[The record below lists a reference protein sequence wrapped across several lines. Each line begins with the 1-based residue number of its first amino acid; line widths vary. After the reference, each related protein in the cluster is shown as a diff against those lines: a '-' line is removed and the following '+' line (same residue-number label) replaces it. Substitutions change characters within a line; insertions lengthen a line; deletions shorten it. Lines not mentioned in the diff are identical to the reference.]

1 MICPSSSKRRGL
13 AAKTALRLPLSARPP
28 LGMPRRPAR
37 LWAGSR
43 LKWPQPAFIA
53 LLASGFSPLI
63 TRRKGL
69 TDRRPEIP
77 VHDAPR
83 LLPAINERRLWAELS
98 GLLGSRERPV
108 SARLAPSRV
117 ARRRSLLPIDSGRS
131 GWAAGTGLHAP
142 HRTL

>member
-43 LKWPQPAFIA
+43 LKRPQPTFIA

-77 VHDAPR
+77 VHDVPR
-83 LLPAINERRLWAELS
+83 LLPAINERQLWAELS

-108 SARLAPSRV
+108 SARLARCLAS
-117 ARRRSLLPIDSGRS
+117 RRRSTDRLLPGARRGRQELVFMPQS
-131 GWAAGTGLHAP
+131 
-142 HRTL
+142 